1 MSEAGSTPVVRYPL
15 TRELAE
21 TCLARARDPLPAD
34 VGEIARHSLLDWLGT
49 LTSGWADPSVAMLE
63 AEIREEHAAPR
74 ATLLGSG
81 LRTSVRHAALVN
93 GMASHVLD
101 FDDVHLRS
109 RVHPSVPLWSAILA
123 ICERDRLSGARAL
136 AAFVA
141 GVEMQSR
148 IALVMGEEHYKRGWH
163 NTATFGTFGAAL
175 ASATLLDLTLEQ
187 TQHALGICATQ
198 AAGLRAAF
206 GTMCKPLHAG
216 HAASCGV
223 LAASLAKRG
232 FTSQTDMLECDAGF
246 IDLYAGARDNDAIA
260 NALADAPDY
269 QARTILFKYNASC
282 YGTQG
287 SIEAA
292 KLLREKLGANI
303 DLVERIEIRV
313 EPQYLSV
320 CCIPR
325 PTTGLEAKFSI
336 AQMVA
341 LTLAGWS
348 TVDAGS
354 YGEGALNDA
363 QVMRLRQL
371 VNITPN
377 PQQPRASADVAILLK
392 DGTRLEQH
400 VDTSRPEQNL
410 ARQEGNLRA
419 KAASL
424 LGERLRADHVDAMV
438 QAVLRFDT
446 VGNVRDF
453 IASFCG
459 ALQGQARNTR
469 GFETAR

>member
-1 MSEAGSTPVVRYPL
+1 MSKANSTSPARYPL
-15 TRELAE
+15 TRELVQ
-21 TCLARARDPLPAD
+21 TCLARARDPLPPQ
-34 VGEIARHSLLDWLGT
+34 VNEIARHSLLDWLGA

-63 AEIREEHAAPR
+63 AEIRDEDAAPC

-81 LRTSVRHAALVN
+81 VRTSVRNAALVN

-123 ICERDRLSGARAL
+123 ICERDALPNRRAL

-148 IALVMGEEHYKRGWH
+148 IALVMGEEHYTRGWH
-163 NTATFGTFGAAL
+163 NTATFGMFGATL
-175 ASATLLDLTLEQ
+175 ASAALLDLTAEQ

-246 IDLYAGARDNDAIA
+246 IELYASARDNDAIA
-260 NALADAPDY
+260 KALADAPDY

-287 SIEAA
+287 SIEASR
-292 KLLREKLGANI
+292 LLREKLGARLDAI
-303 DLVERIEIRV
+303 ERIEIRV

-320 CCIPR
+320 CCIPE

-348 TVDAGS
+348 TVDGAS
-354 YGEGALNDA
+354 YGDAALCDS
-363 QVMRLRQL
+363 QVVRLRRL
-371 VNITPN
+371 VTITPN
-377 PQQPRASADVAILLK
+377 SQQPRASADVVLVLK

-400 VDTSRPEQNL
+400 VNTSHPEQDL
-410 ARQEGNLRA
+410 ARQARNLRA

-424 LGERLRADHVDAMV
+424 LSERIEASEVESIV
-438 QAVLRFDT
+438 QAVLRFGDAGDA
-446 VGNVRDF
+446 GNVRDF
-453 IASFCG
+453 IAGFRG
-459 ALQGQARNTR
+459 ALQTQARAETR
-469 GFETAR
+469 P

>member
-1 MSEAGSTPVVRYPL
+1 MSEASSARYPL

-21 TCLARARDPLPAD
+21 TCLARARDPLPAE
-34 VGEIARHSLLDWLGT
+34 VIEIAKHSLLDWLGT
-49 LTSGWADPSVAMLE
+49 LTSGWADPSVGMLE
-63 AEIREEHAAPR
+63 AEIRAEEAAPR

-81 LRTSVRHAALVN
+81 ARTSVRNAALVN

-101 FDDVHLRS
+101 FDDVHLGS

-123 ICERDRLSGARAL
+123 IGERDGLPGQRAL

-163 NTATFGTFGAAL
+163 NTATFGMFGAAL
-175 ASATLLDLTLEQ
+175 ASATLLDLTPAQ
-187 TQHALGICATQ
+187 TQHALGIAATQ
-198 AAGLRAAF
+198 SAGLRAAF

-216 HAASCGV
+216 HAAASGV

-232 FTSQTDMLECDAGF
+232 FTSQTDMLECEAGF
-246 IDLYAGARDNDAIA
+246 IELYASARDHDAIA
-260 NALADAPDY
+260 RALANAPDY

-287 SIEAA
+287 SIEAS
-292 KLLREKLGANI
+292 KLLREQLGARLDDI
-303 DLVERIEIRV
+303 ERIEIRV

-320 CCIPR
+320 CCIPS
-325 PTTGLEAKFSI
+325 PTNGLEAKFSI

-348 TVDAGS
+348 TVDAAS
-354 YGEGALNDA
+354 YGPAALDDA
-363 QVMRLRQL
+363 QVGRLRRL
-371 VNITPN
+371 VTITPN
-377 PQQPRASADVAILLK
+377 PQQPRASADVAIVLK

-400 VDTSRPEQNL
+400 INTSRPEQDL
-410 ARQEGNLRA
+410 ARQERNLSA
-419 KAASL
+419 KAGSL
-424 LGERLRADHVDAMV
+424 LGERLEAAQVDGIV
-438 QAVLRFDT
+438 KSVLGFEK
-446 VGNVRDF
+446 VGNVGDF
-453 IASFCG
+453 IARFAQ
-459 ALQGQARNTR
+459 ALRKD
-469 GFETAR
+469 